1 MNTHGRG
8 PLADATYKKSSS
20 SSDFSQEVLS
30 PLLGPAVSDKKKD
43 FPVVMV
49 KYERGQ
55 YRKKEK
61 DWCLFLYLHGRST
74 PKKLFFPTRLI

>member
-1 MNTHGRG
+1 MLHTKN
-8 PLADATYKKSSS
+8 SS

-30 PLLGPAVSDKKKD
+30 PLLGPAVSNKKKI
-43 FPVVMV
+43 PVVMV

-61 DWCLFLYLHGRST
+61 DF
-74 PKKLFFPTRLI
+74 I

>member
-30 PLLGPAVSDKKKD
+30 PLLGPAVSDKKD

-49 KYERGQ
+49 KYERG
-55 YRKKEK
+55 
-61 DWCLFLYLHGRST
+61 
-74 PKKLFFPTRLI
+74 

>member
-1 MNTHGRG
+1 MNTRGRG

-30 PLLGPAVSDKKKD
+30 PLLGPAVSDIKKI
-43 FPVVMV
+43 PVEMV

-55 YRKKEK
+55 YRKK
-61 DWCLFLYLHGRST
+61 
-74 PKKLFFPTRLI
+74 KKKIGVCFCIYMVAVLQRNVFSRRGS

>member
-1 MNTHGRG
+1 MNTHNRG
-8 PLADATYKKSSS
+8 PLADVTYKKSSS

-30 PLLGPAVSDKKKD
+30 PLLCPAVSDRKK

-61 DWCLFLYLHGRST
+61 D
-74 PKKLFFPTRLI
+74 

>member
-30 PLLGPAVSDKKKD
+30 PLLGPAVSDKKD

-61 DWCLFLYLHGRST
+61 D
-74 PKKLFFPTRLI
+74 

>member
-8 PLADATYKKSSS
+8 PLADAKKSSS

-30 PLLGPAVSDKKKD
+30 PLLGPAVSDKKI
-43 FPVVMV
+43 PVVMV

-74 PKKLFFPTRLI
+74 PKKRFLPTRLI

>member
-8 PLADATYKKSSS
+8 PLADAKKSSS

-61 DWCLFLYLHGRST
+61 D
-74 PKKLFFPTRLI
+74 